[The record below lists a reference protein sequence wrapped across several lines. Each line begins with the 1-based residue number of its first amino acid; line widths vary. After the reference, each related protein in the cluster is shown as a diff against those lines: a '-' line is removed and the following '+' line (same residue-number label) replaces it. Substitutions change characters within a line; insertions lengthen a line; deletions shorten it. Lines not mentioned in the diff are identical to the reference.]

1 LKGLI
6 NPMHR
11 KSPFQSRL
19 ASAARLSTILSLSIA
34 CALLSARAA
43 HADDDYE
50 RSIRSEAQKLES
62 LDKQSI
68 KTDESIEKPVKDF
81 EAALLLESPESFRLY
96 QQLPSEKRQTVFQLY
111 QQTHDLKSVRRRII
125 ELRLGS

>member
-1 LKGLI
+1 MKGLI

-19 ASAARLSTILSLSIA
+19 ANAARLSTILSLSIA
-34 CALLSARAA
+34 CALLCARAA

-50 RSIRSEAQKLES
+50 RSIRSEAQKLDP
-62 LDKQSI
+62 LDKQPST
-68 KTDESIEKPVKDF
+68 TDASPEKPVKDF
-81 EAALLLESPESFRLY
+81 EAGLLLESPESFRLY
-96 QQLPSEKRQTVFQLY
+96 QQLPSEKRLTVFQLY
-111 QQTHDLKSVRRRII
+111 QQTHDFKSVRRRII